1 MYISVKEERK
11 LLPPEFW
18 LKYFEVY
25 DVLNYI
31 PPYIDLLNRLTEI
44 VKPQKGE
51 KILDAGVG
59 TGNLAIL
66 LKAKG
71 ADVVSLDFSPQ
82 ALEIYKTK
90 DPKATVC
97 LHDLRLPLPFKD
109 DYFDKI
115 VSNNVLYNIPREER
129 LKVVLELKRVLKHGG
144 LIVLSNI
151 HKNFSPSKI
160 YVKSIK
166 DSIKRKG
173 LFITM
178 YLILKLTIPTIKM
191 FYYNSKIQKV
201 HKTDKNNL
209 FDFDEQKQLLKEAK
223 FSFVSDT
230 EFVYAD
236 QAILNYGVK

>member
-1 MYISVKEERK
+1 MKEEIK

-18 LKYFEVY
+18 LEYFKVY
-25 DVLNYI
+25 DVLNLA
-31 PPYIDLLNRLTEI
+31 PPYIDLLNRIIEI
-44 VKPQKGE
+44 AKPQKGE

-71 ADVVSLDFSPQ
+71 ADVIGLDFSPE

-90 DPKATVC
+90 DPDARIF
-97 LHDLRLPLPFKD
+97 LHDLRLPLPFED
-109 DYFDKI
+109 NYFDKI

-129 LKVVLELKRVLKHGG
+129 LRVVLELKRVLKHGG
-144 LIVLSNI
+144 LIILSNI
-151 HKNFSPSKI
+151 HKDFSPLKI
-160 YVKSIK
+160 YISSIK

-173 LFITM
+173 PLITT
-178 YLILKLTIPTIKM
+178 YLVLRLIMPSIKM
-191 FYYNSKIQKV
+191 FYYNSKIGKV

-230 EFVYAD
+230 EFVYAN
-236 QAILNYGVK
+236 QAILNYALK